1 MFLCC
6 YIFCYIT
13 KYWFFLLAMHIKNHH
28 GDDIIKMKNFYPH
41 KDMNTLCIL
50 LLFCRHNWGKF
61 LSQHRCSSACCCLQ
75 GEKADLGTLMF
86 VYNNIK
92 VCSVNSVLHFLFTV
106 EKGTPQYFDAFICY
120 SPQGEDLTFVK
131 EMITKLEN
139 PPHNLKLFVPWRDDL
154 PGGSRYVIDARLIEM
169 R

>member
-1 MFLCC
+1 MFFCC
-6 YIFCYIT
+6 CIFAIWPNIDFFISNAYKKSSWWWYYQNDKFLPPQRYEYFMYI
-13 KYWFFLLAMHIKNHH
+13 
-28 GDDIIKMKNFYPH
+28 IIVLQTYS
-41 KDMNTLCIL
+41 
-50 LLFCRHNWGKF
+50 WGKF
-61 LSQHRCSSACCCLQ
+61 LSQHRCSFACCCLQ
-75 GEKADLGTLMF
+75 REKADLGTLMF

-92 VCSVNSVLHFLFTV
+92 VCSVDSVLHFLFTV